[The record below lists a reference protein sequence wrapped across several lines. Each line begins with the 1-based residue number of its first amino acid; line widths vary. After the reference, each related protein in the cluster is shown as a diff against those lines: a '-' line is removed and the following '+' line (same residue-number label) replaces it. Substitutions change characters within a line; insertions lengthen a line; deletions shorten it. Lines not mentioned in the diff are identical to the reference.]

1 MPMDG
6 VTFHLIAEELSALLV
21 NGRIDKITQP
31 ERDEV
36 IITVRS
42 QGDNHNLLLSAS
54 AGCARA
60 HITKV
65 KKMNPLEPPNL
76 CMLMRKH
83 LIGGRFRFVRQAL
96 SDRILEIGIEHID
109 ELGDQ
114 NEKIIICEFMGKHSN
129 IIFVNKD
136 GRIMESARRVSE
148 AISSVREVL
157 PGLMYV
163 RPPAHGKMPFD
174 QLNENALANA
184 LSASS
189 GLLSKAL
196 QNIISGLSAPLSRE
210 LAFRVSGNED
220 ARTEEIDARIAAGRI
235 CAEME
240 NILSSPSPAVQLTE
254 NGEAMDLLAFDYRSR
269 VSFNKKAFST
279 LSEAIDHF
287 YYSRDLEERMKQKS
301 AAVHKV
307 IKNNIERLEK
317 KIALQM
323 EALEGGEHMEE
334 YRIKGE
340 LLSAC
345 PHLIKKGMKS
355 VLIPNYYDENLTPME
370 IALDEK
376 LNAAANAQKYFK
388 LYRKAQS
395 AKKLAEEQRQLA
407 LEELAYLEGQMENL
421 RKCTD
426 EPSLFELR
434 TELVKLGYIKDTST
448 RRQTKALPPSSP
460 FKYVSPDGTEVFV
473 GRNNLQ
479 NEKLTFG
486 AELNEWWLHVKDAPG
501 SHVIVKSEN
510 PTEETMLFAAKLAA
524 KHSSLSTGSNVP
536 VDYTRRKYVK
546 KPSGAKPG
554 FVIYTHQKTAFVTP
568 DQQ

>member
-6 VTFHLIAEELSALLV
+6 VTFHLIANELNALLAG
-21 NGRIDKITQP
+21 GRVDKITQP

-42 QGDNHNLLLSAS
+42 QGENHNLLLSAS

-60 HITKV
+60 HVTKI
-65 KKMNPLEPPNL
+65 KKSNPLEPPNL

-83 LIGGRFRFVRQAL
+83 LIGGRIRFVRQAL

-114 NEKIIICEFMGKHSN
+114 SEKILICEFMGKHSN

-157 PGLMYV
+157 PGLVYV

-174 QLNENALANA
+174 ALSENALSNA
-184 LSASS
+184 LSSSS
-189 GLLSKAL
+189 GYLSKAL
-196 QNIISGLSAPLSRE
+196 AGTISGLSAPLSRE
-210 LAFRVSGNED
+210 IAFRTAGNED
-220 ARTEEIDARIAAGRI
+220 ARLEEIDARA
-235 CAEME
+235 CAKQVVTEIG
-240 NILSSPSPAVQLTE
+240 NILSSPLPAVQINE
-254 NGEAMDLLAFDYRSR
+254 SGEAMDLLAFEYRSR
-269 VSFNKKAFST
+269 LSFSKKYFST

-301 AAVHKV
+301 SAVHKV
-307 IKNNIERLEK
+307 IKNNIDRLEK
-317 KIALQM
+317 KIALQI

-345 PHLIKKGMKS
+345 PHLVKKGMKS
-355 VLIPNYYDENLTPME
+355 VFIPNYYDENLTPME
-370 IALDEK
+370 ISLDEK
-376 LNAAANAQKYFK
+376 LNANANAQKYFK

-407 LEELAYLEGQMENL
+407 AEELAYLEGQMENL
-421 RKCTD
+421 SKCTD
-426 EPSLFELR
+426 ESSLWELR
-434 TELVKLGYIKDTST
+434 SELVKLNYIKDTST
-448 RRQTKALPPSSP
+448 RRQVKALPPSAP
-460 FKYVSPDGTEVFV
+460 IKYVSSDGTEIFV
-473 GRNNLQ
+473 GKNNLQ

-486 AELNEWWLHVKDAPG
+486 AEPNEWWLHVKDAPG

-510 PTEETMLFAAKLAA
+510 PTDETMLFAAKLAA

-536 VDYTRRKYVK
+536 VDYTRRKFVK

-554 FVIYTHQKTAFVTP
+554 FVIYTHQKTIYVTP
-568 DQQ
+568 E

>member
-6 VTFHLIAEELSALLV
+6 VTFHLIANELNALLAG
-21 NGRIDKITQP
+21 GRVDKITQP

-42 QGDNHNLLLSAS
+42 QGENHNLLLSAS

-60 HITKV
+60 HVTKI
-65 KKMNPLEPPNL
+65 KKSNPLEPPNL

-83 LIGGRFRFVRQAL
+83 LIGGRIRFVRQAL

-114 NEKIIICEFMGKHSN
+114 SEKILICEFMGKHSN

-157 PGLMYV
+157 PGLVYV

-174 QLNENALANA
+174 ALSENALSNA
-184 LSASS
+184 LSSSS
-189 GLLSKAL
+189 GYLSKAL
-196 QNIISGLSAPLSRE
+196 AGTISGLSAPLSRE
-210 LAFRVSGNED
+210 IAFRTAGNED
-220 ARTEEIDARIAAGRI
+220 ARLEEIDARACSKQVVTEIG
-235 CAEME
+235 
-240 NILSSPSPAVQLTE
+240 NILSSPLPAVQINE
-254 NGEAMDLLAFDYRSR
+254 SGEAMDLLAFEYRSR
-269 VSFNKKAFST
+269 LSFSKKYFST

-301 AAVHKV
+301 SAVHKV
-307 IKNNIERLEK
+307 IKNNIDRLEK
-317 KIALQM
+317 KIALQI

-345 PHLIKKGMKS
+345 PHLVKKGMKS
-355 VLIPNYYDENLTPME
+355 VFIPNYYDENLTPME
-370 IALDEK
+370 ISLDEK
-376 LNAAANAQKYFK
+376 LNANANAQKYFK

-407 LEELAYLEGQMENL
+407 AEELAYLEGQMENL
-421 RKCTD
+421 SKCTD
-426 EPSLFELR
+426 ESSLWELR
-434 TELVKLGYIKDTST
+434 SELVKLNYIKDTST
-448 RRQTKALPPSSP
+448 RRQVKALPPSAP
-460 FKYVSPDGTEVFV
+460 IKYVSSDGTEIFV
-473 GRNNLQ
+473 GKNNLQ

-486 AELNEWWLHVKDAPG
+486 AEPNEWWLHVKDAPG

-510 PTEETMLFAAKLAA
+510 PTDETMLFAAKLAA

-536 VDYTRRKYVK
+536 VDYTRRKFVK

-554 FVIYTHQKTAFVTP
+554 FVIYTHQKTIYVTP
-568 DQQ
+568 E